1 VVPKAGEKECVTAPA
16 EIGCVAI
23 RGARQNN
30 LKGIDLDLPLGKLTV
45 VTGPSGSG
53 KSSLAFDTIYA
64 EGQRRYVETFSPY
77 TRQFLDRMD
86 KPRVDEIRGIP
97 PAIAIEQS
105 NPVKSSRSTVG
116 TMTEIND
123 YLKLL
128 WPRVARA
135 FCPSCGREI
144 RPETA
149 KSISQEVFA
158 MFSGSGETEHRAG
171 HPEGSGAKRN
181 AVEGS
186 RGEKSETVAPRDP
199 STSLRSA
206 RENEKP
212 RTVLITFWVAVP
224 AKTEPRD
231 FFAFLQQQGYLRVW
245 LNGEVVRAD
254 TTEKVDRLG
263 ARVQVIQDR
272 ITISNETRSRLV
284 ESIEV
289 ALRFGKDRIN
299 FVDLETKKEF
309 PFSTGW
315 HCAHCDLDIRPPTP
329 GLFSFNSPLGAC
341 PECRGFG
348 RTIAIDLNRALPDR
362 GLSIAEGVVRVFRGE
377 EMGESQRDLLRACA
391 REEIDVNVPF
401 EELPKSDQT
410 FVIEGEKRSGD
421 YEPDDDSRW
430 YGVRGFFKWLESK
443 TYKMHVR
450 VLLSRYRAYTTCPS
464 CSGGRFQPEALNYKI
479 GRSIDGNGRTAFLT
493 LPDAAA
499 LPICDA
505 RDLFATLIFAP
516 NDSTAAMLRHEV
528 IARLHYLCEV
538 GLGYLTLDRS
548 TRTLSGGEVQRVNL
562 TTCLG
567 ASLVNTL
574 FVMDEPSVGLH
585 PRDVG
590 RLVRVMHNLRDKGNT
605 LLVVEHEEAIIRA
618 ADNLVD
624 IGPGRGERGGE
635 LVYSG
640 TLGDFV
646 GDAARAGA
654 VRPAPSLTR
663 DYLRQSKRIPL
674 PKSRRKFSH
683 SLKISGAREHNLKN
697 VDVEI
702 PLGVFTC
709 VTGVSGSGK
718 STLIHE
724 VLYRHL
730 ARARGETGE
739 QEPGD
744 CKSVTGIHRVAEVVM
759 VDQTA
764 LSRTPRSTPVLYLGL
779 YDRIRELFAAL
790 PEAMA
795 QGLTASA
802 FSFNS
807 GSGRCE
813 RCCGTGFEKIEMQF
827 LSDLYVRCA
836 ECEGRRFQAHVLKVK
851 LHDKSIHAVLEL
863 TVSEA
868 IQFFALIGE
877 SEKLGDPL
885 DVLDEVGLGYVRLGQ
900 PLNTLSGGESQRLK
914 LVRHL
919 SDDSSKRDGNG
930 TKASNLFIF
939 DEPTT
944 GLHFDDVAMLLKAF
958 QRLVD
963 EGNSIVVVEHNLEVI
978 KAADWVID
986 LGPEAGDAGGQ
997 VVAAGTPET
1006 IAKVEASH
1014 TGRFLR
1020 GILAKEKGSA
1030 RFQPAVRGILPRTP
1044 NGTYSDEG
1052 EDVSLRAAEEPF
1064 GRMPNGAGK
1073 MPALVNPNAKSA
1085 IRIHGAREHNLK
1097 NISLDIPR
1105 DKMVIITGLSGSGK
1119 STIAFDILFAEG
1131 QRRFLDSMSPY
1142 ARQFVE
1148 QLEKPDV
1155 DVIEGLPPSVAIE
1168 QRVTRGG
1175 GKSTVATVTEVY
1187 HFLRL
1192 LFAKTGT
1199 QYCPDCDLAVEKQS
1213 LAGIVKQV
1221 EAAAKRGPLKVLAP
1235 LVKARKG
1242 FHTDVGR
1249 WAERNGFDTLF
1260 VDGQLVPIA
1269 QFRKLERFKEHTID
1283 VVVGVIDAKRILK
1296 ARNLVQRAVSIGRG
1310 TAHLLDAKH
1319 RLTVMSTEMSCPGC
1333 GRAFEEL
1340 DPRLFSFN
1348 SPHGACEECGG
1359 FGEIWNRKLQTGA
1372 EDTGESVL
1380 QNELTADREFESIDE
1395 EQATTCPKCNGSRL
1409 NAVARHVRVQGQ
1421 TIDNFTALAASEG
1434 LLAIEKLRFRGT
1446 HKTIAAD
1453 LVPEIRQ
1460 RLQFMQNVGLGYLAL
1475 GRSAKT
1481 LSGGESQRI
1490 RLAAQL
1496 GSNLRGVLYVLDEP
1510 TIGLH
1515 PRDNLRLLDTLIALR
1530 EKGNSLVIVEHDEE
1544 TMRRA
1549 DHIIDLG
1556 PRAGIHGGEVVAQG
1570 TLRDIE
1576 RSMAS
1581 ETGRC
1586 LRSPLCHP
1594 VRKTRRSLGD
1604 VEHWIEI
1611 HGARS
1616 NNLKNIDA
1624 RFPVGRLSAITGIS
1638 GSGKSTLMRSVLL
1651 PAVKAHLGARA
1662 SSPQRPAS
1670 CRTQELFRGREA
1682 ATSGHDARAP
1692 GLDRDAQVR
1701 GAESIE
1707 AIYEVDQSPIG
1718 KTSRSTP
1725 ATYIKVF
1732 DEIRNLYAQLPVS
1745 RIRGYTS
1752 SRFSF
1757 NAEGGRCETCSGQ
1770 GVIKMEMSFLPS
1782 SYVPCEDC
1790 GGRRYNPQTL
1800 EVLYNDRSIGDIM
1813 DMTIEEAAEF
1823 FSANPK
1829 IARSLSL
1836 LVETGLGYLKLG
1848 QPSPTL
1854 SGGEAQRLKL
1864 ASELTRGIG
1873 RAQNERLRKMRKPKS
1888 TLYLLEEPT
1897 IGLHMADVE
1906 LLLNLM
1912 HRLVDE
1918 GNTVIVIEHN
1928 LSVIAEADYVVDL
1941 GPEAGAE
1948 GGEIVATGT
1957 PEEVAQNTV
1966 SRTAPF
1972 LRDVLKTAQPAK
1984 RSSRAK
1990 PRDLAA
1996 KPRRMRS
2003 GTNDIEGRIPVVQS
2017 NP

>member
-1 VVPKAGEKECVTAPA
+1 MVPTKADKKCLTAPPDR
-16 EIGCVAI
+16 GCVEI

-45 VTGPSGSG
+45 ISGPSGSG
-53 KSSLAFDTIYA
+53 KSSLAFETIYA

-77 TRQFLDRMD
+77 MRQFLDRMD

-97 PAIAIEQS
+97 PAIAIEQA

-128 WPRVARA
+128 WPRIARA
-135 FCPSCGREI
+135 FCPNCEREI

-149 KSISQEVFA
+149 KSIADEI
-158 MFSGSGETEHRAG
+158 
-171 HPEGSGAKRN
+171 
-181 AVEGS
+181 
-186 RGEKSETVAPRDP
+186 
-199 STSLRSA
+199 LR
-206 RENEKP
+206 ELNGK
-212 RTVLITFWVAVP
+212 TVLITFWVSVP
-224 AKTEPRD
+224 AKTEAQE
-231 FFAFLQQQGYLRVW
+231 FFKFIQQQGYLRVW

-254 TTEKVDRLG
+254 TDKKVGRLG

-272 ITISNETRSRLV
+272 TTISEENRARLV
-284 ESIEV
+284 EALEV

-299 FVDLETKKEF
+299 IVEAETKKEH

-348 RTIAIDLNRALPDR
+348 RTIAIDLNRAIPDR
-362 GLSIAEGVVRVFRGE
+362 SLSIAQGAVRVFRGE
-377 EMGESQRDLLRACA
+377 EMGESQKDLMRACA
-391 REEIDVNVPF
+391 REEIDVHLPF
-401 EELPKSDQT
+401 EELPKADQD
-410 FVIEGEKRSGD
+410 FVINGEKKSGD
-421 YEPDDDSRW
+421 YEEDEDSGRW

-464 CSGGRFQPEALNYKI
+464 CKGGRFQPGALNYRIVTGEK
-479 GRSIDGNGRTAFLT
+479 SLT
-493 LPDAAA
+493 LPDVDS
-499 LPICDA
+499 LPACRA
-505 RDLFATLIFAP
+505 RDLVTSVALPA
-516 NDSTAAMLRHEV
+516 NDSTAEMLRREV
-528 IARLHYLCEV
+528 VTRLSYLCNV

-590 RLVRVMHNLRDKGNT
+590 RLIKVIHDLRDKGNT
-605 LLVVEHEEAIIRA
+605 LLVVEHEEAIIRS
-618 ADNLVD
+618 ADNLID
-624 IGPGRGERGGE
+624 IGPGRGEQGGE
-635 LVYSG
+635 LIFSG
-640 TLGDFV
+640 PLSEMLGGARGPHAVIGGSPIPANEIETHEGFANHT
-646 GDAARAGA
+646 GSRRAAANGTRAA
-654 VRPAPSLTR
+654 CAPQSQSLTR
-663 DYLRQSKRIPL
+663 AYLTGTKSIPI
-674 PKSRRKFSH
+674 PKSRRKFS
-683 SLKISGAREHNLKN
+683 SAIKITGAREHNLKN
-697 VDVEI
+697 VDVDI

-724 VLYRHL
+724 VLYRNL
-730 ARARGETGE
+730 ARAKGQSTE
-739 QEPGD
+739 QEAGA
-744 CKSVTGIHRVAEVVM
+744 CKSVSGAHRVGDVVM
-759 VDQTA
+759 VDQTPLA
-764 LSRTPRSTPVLYLGL
+764 RTPRSTPILYLGL
-779 YDRIRELFAAL
+779 YDRVRELFAAL
-790 PEAMA
+790 PEAQA
-795 QGLTASA
+795 QGLNASA

-827 LSDLYVRCA
+827 LSDLFVRCA
-836 ECEGRRFQAHVLKVK
+836 ECEGKRFQPHVLRVH
-851 LHDKSIHAVLEL
+851 LYGKSIHDVLQL

-868 IQFFALIGE
+868 IQFFAQIGE
-877 SEKLGDPL
+877 SAKLGDPL
-885 DVLDEVGLGYVRLGQ
+885 DVLDEVGLGYLRLGQ

-914 LVRHL
+914 LVGHL
-919 SDDSSKRDGNG
+919 TDHVSGENGNG
-930 TKASNLFIF
+930 NSARGKLFIF

-944 GLHFDDVAMLLKAF
+944 GLHFDDVAMLVKVF
-958 QRLVD
+958 QGLVD
-963 EGNSIVVVEHNLEVI
+963 RGNSIVVIEHNLEVI
-978 KAADWVID
+978 KCADWVID
-986 LGPEAGDAGGQ
+986 LGPEAGDDGGEL
-997 VVAAGTPET
+997 VGAGTPEAV
-1006 IAKVEASH
+1006 AKIDASH
-1014 TGRFLR
+1014 TGRYLNET
-1020 GILAKEKGSA
+1020 LGSA
-1030 RFQPAVRGILPRTP
+1030 RGSRAVRGGSPRTFIDVVP
-1044 NGTYSDEG
+1044 DEI
-1052 EDVSLRAAEEPF
+1052 DHFSLCVAEEPF
-1064 GRMPNGAGK
+1064 GEPPNGARE
-1073 MPALVNPNAKSA
+1073 PRALPGNGSA
-1085 IRIHGAREHNLK
+1085 NHAIQIHGAREHNLK
-1097 NISLDIPR
+1097 NISLGIPR

-1119 STIAFDILFAEG
+1119 STVAFDILFSEG

-1155 DVIEGLPPSVAIE
+1155 DLVEGVPPSVAIE

-1199 QYCPDCDLAVEKQS
+1199 QFCPDCDLPVEKQS
-1213 LAGIVKQV
+1213 AAAIVKQV
-1221 EAAAKRGPLKVLAP
+1221 ETAARRGPLKVLAP

-1242 FHTDVGR
+1242 FHTDVAR
-1249 WAERNGFDTLF
+1249 WAERQGFDTLF
-1260 VDGQLVPIA
+1260 VDGHLMPIGH
-1269 QFRKLERFKEHTID
+1269 FRKLERFKEHTID
-1283 VVVGVIDAKRILK
+1283 VVVGVIDAKRIKK
-1296 ARNLVQRAVSIGRG
+1296 ARNLVQRAIDIGRG
-1310 TAHLLDAKH
+1310 TAHLLDARNH
-1319 RLTVMSTEMSCPGC
+1319 LTVMSTEMSCPGC

-1359 FGEIWNRKLQTGA
+1359 FGEIWNEKLQTG
-1372 EDTGESVL
+1372 EEETGDSVL
-1380 QNELTADREFESIDE
+1380 ENELTAERESEWIDE
-1395 EQATTCPKCNGSRL
+1395 NEARECPSCHGSRL
-1409 NAVARHVRVQGQ
+1409 NAIARHVRVQGK
-1421 TIDNFTALAASEG
+1421 TIDDFTKLSALEAF
-1434 LLAIEKLRFRGT
+1434 LLIRKLKFRGNQQ
-1446 HKTIAAD
+1446 TIAAD
-1453 LVPEIRQ
+1453 LVPEIEQ
-1460 RLQFMQNVGLGYLAL
+1460 RLEFMDNVGLGYLSL

-1515 PRDNLRLLDTLIALR
+1515 PRDNIRLLETLTALR

-1556 PRAGIHGGEVVAQG
+1556 PGAGIHGGKVVVQG
-1570 TLRDIE
+1570 TLAEIQ
-1576 RSMAS
+1576 AHKNS

-1594 VRKTRRSLGD
+1594 IRESRRSLKD
-1604 VEHWIEI
+1604 VESWIEI
-1611 HGARS
+1611 RGANA
-1616 NNLKNIDA
+1616 NNLKNVDVK
-1624 RFPVGRLSAITGIS
+1624 FPVNRLSVITGIS

-1651 PAVKAHLGARA
+1651 PAIHDELDGKKTTRDLFSSIKGAD
-1662 SSPQRPAS
+1662 SFE
-1670 CRTQELFRGREA
+1670 T
-1682 ATSGHDARAP
+1682 
-1692 GLDRDAQVR
+1692 V
-1701 GAESIE
+1701 
-1707 AIYEVDQSPIG
+1707 YEVDQSPIG

-1745 RIRGYTS
+1745 RVRGYTS
-1752 SRFSF
+1752 ARFSF
-1757 NAEGGRCETCSGQ
+1757 NTEGGRCETCKGQ
-1770 GVIKMEMSFLPS
+1770 GVIKLEMSFLPS

-1800 EVLYNDRSIGDIM
+1800 EVLYNEKSIGDVM
-1813 DMTIEEAAEF
+1813 EMTIEQAAQF
-1823 FSANPK
+1823 FATNQK
-1829 IARSLSL
+1829 IARPLSL
-1836 LVETGLGYLKLG
+1836 LVDTGLGYLKLG

-1864 ASELTRGIG
+1864 VTELARGTG
-1873 RAQNERLRKMRKPKS
+1873 RAQNERIRKMRKPKS

-1906 LLLNLM
+1906 LLLKVL

-1928 LSVIAEADYVVDL
+1928 LSVIAEADYIVDI
-1941 GPEAGAE
+1941 GPEAGAD
-1948 GGEIVATGT
+1948 GGEIVAVGT
-1957 PEEVAQNTV
+1957 PEQVARNRL

-1972 LRDVLKTAQPAK
+1972 LREVLQPK
-1984 RSSRAK
+1984 RSTRMK
-1990 PRDLAA
+1990 VAA
-1996 KPRRMRS
+1996 
-2003 GTNDIEGRIPVVQS
+2003 I
-2017 NP
+2017 